1 MPSPMFNVAQLSQA
15 VQYTGSN
22 SADIDAQVP
31 NVSIVSES
39 GGVLIL
45 DVNGNPLTVNTSDW
59 VIFNVS
65 GIAALP
71 NSLYLVEWDCVV
83 RCEEMASVVSA
94 IGIALV
100 PTLDPT
106 DSVIVPVTLN
116 PPMPTAT
123 YTAYASRFSS
133 TSTSDLAINSVTVVD
148 TDTVNVLVQNM
159 GLTTIS
165 GASIMIHAVN

>member
-31 NVSIVSES
+31 NVSIISES

-45 DVNGNPLTVNTSDW
+45 DVNGNPLTVVTGDW

-65 GIAALP
+65 GVAALQD
-71 NSLYLVEWDCVV
+71 SQFLTEWDCVV
-83 RCEEMASVVSA
+83 RCEEMSSVVSA